1 MNQGRT
7 YEQITL
13 DIHPST
19 VYTTTTSDG
28 KIVAWVRKYPN
39 ANAEEVATIATRHF
53 NCRTCTTRAH
63 RLVTYGGP
71 NGPLMF
77 AYEVMPTQCPTINS
91 LHQIAMQTCQGEQY
105 TIELVKPDTFPKS
118 AFSGPGSQ
126 STSQWHH
133 WTVSPSHVTHPELVQ
148 RMTDLWSKTQHSV
161 IERLSK
167 FLCDGARDTMQI
179 IDRIIHSG
187 RLVRPEYW
195 AATSSWVRG
204 FQQKFSVNFDHMT
217 SAMRDE
223 LCVYAMSTG
232 NAVGEVHYN
241 FQTSANLLDFMV
253 MTSEHAIATEMDKR
267 SDPRTNQV
275 SQLARAKE
283 AKGVVAKW
291 GVGLIWDGKIYK
303 DDLDLRIVTRHG
315 TCYFGNKE
323 LISNIGHVVAKLDFD
338 AGISGTEAE
347 PAENVSFNE
356 GIVGET
362 IQIWIDAYSHRTRGD
377 VPCTIIITQQGLPDK
392 VIDVVWPKDR
402 RSHDYLH
409 VATHVFTPI
418 TEPVV
423 AMSETQAR
431 AVAAQDKEWNDLFG
445 VPTSTVATLD
455 NLVTHGIPL
464 QILPE
469 YKIPEPATFNTPESA
484 MSEFAKLMVSARQPN
499 NKTKTMAPNGKQFLS
514 HRMKAQLPTTLDEL
528 WRRVSDKSISNME
541 VHLQDFVPGYI
552 TQITV
557 ASAKALKT
565 GTNTALASCH
575 YEDKFQQPLKPVKTG
590 NARVDESWV
599 PSSYDR
605 TTQVRAIAKVDGKYF
620 FIFKGAQLSPDNIAF
635 PKSAGFYPQD
645 LSNDGHKHR
654 SKWAFLNTSIKP
666 HEPANEGVLAI
677 GAFLT
682 SDIATVV
689 VDGRELDLKI

>member
-1 MNQGRT
+1 MTNR
-7 YEQITL
+7 EQIFDGITSNP
-13 DIHPST
+13 IPST
-19 VYTTTTSDG
+19 VYTTNGPDG
-28 KIVAWVRKYPN
+28 KIIAWYRMYPS
-39 ANAEEVATIATRHF
+39 ANSEEVGSSATRDF
-53 NCRTCTTRAH
+53 KCRECTARASQ
-63 RLVTYGGP
+63 LVRVGGP
-71 NGPLMF
+71 DGALF
-77 AYEVMPTQCPTINS
+77 FQGIQFPTPFESIKALRDMAQR
-91 LHQIAMQTCQGEQY
+91 TCQGDVY
-105 TIELVKPDTFPKS
+105 SIELITPATFKKPLHT
-118 AFSGPGSQ
+118 GPGSQ
-126 STSQWHH
+126 ATSQWNH
-133 WTVSPSHVTHPELVQ
+133 WTVYPDQVTHPELVQ
-148 RMTDLWSKTQHSV
+148 RMTKLWSKTQHSV
-161 IERLSK
+161 IDRLGK
-167 FLCDGARDTMQI
+167 FLCDGARDTMHI
-179 IDRIIHSG
+179 INQIIHSG
-187 RLVRPEYW
+187 QLVRPDYW
-195 AATSSWVRG
+195 TATCAWVLG
-204 FQQKFSVNFDHMT
+204 FQQKFLVNFDHMT

-223 LCVYAMSTG
+223 LCVYAMATG
-232 NAVGEVHYN
+232 HAVGDVHYN
-241 FQTSANLLDFMV
+241 FQTSENLLDFMV
-253 MTSEHAIATEMDKR
+253 MSSEDAIATAMDKR

-283 AKGVVAKW
+283 AKGVVAKF
-291 GVGLIWDGKIYK
+291 GVGLIWDGKFYK

-315 TCYFGNKE
+315 TIYFGMKE
-323 LISNIGHVVAKLDFD
+323 LIYNGKVVAKLDFD

-356 GIVGET
+356 EIVGET

-409 VATHVFTPI
+409 VATHIFTPI

-431 AVAAQDKEWNDLFG
+431 AVAAQDTEWNELFG

-455 NLVTHGIPL
+455 NLVSHGIPL

-469 YKIPEPATFNTPESA
+469 CNTPEPATLNTPESA
-484 MSEFAKLMVSARQPN
+484 MSEFAKLMVSARQP
-499 NKTKTMAPNGKQFLS
+499 KTTAPNGKQFLS
-514 HRMKAQLPTTLDEL
+514 QRMKVQPPRSLEEL
-528 WRRVSDKSISNME
+528 WRRFADKQCLSLS

-575 YEDKFQQPLKPVKTG
+575 YEDKFQYPLKPTKTG
-590 NARVDESWV
+590 NARADESWV

-605 TTQVRAIAKVDGKYF
+605 QTTQVTAIAKVDGKYF
-620 FIFKGAQLSPDNIAF
+620 FVFKGAQLSPDDVSF

-666 HEPANEGVLAI
+666 QMPADGSVPAI
-677 GAFLT
+677 GTFLT
-682 SDIATVV
+682 SETATVV
-689 VDGRELDLKI
+689 VDGQKLVLRV

>member
-1 MNQGRT
+1 MNQT
-7 YEQITL
+7 FDQIASNPQ
-13 DIHPST
+13 PST
-19 VYTTTTSDG
+19 VYTTVSDG
-28 KIVAWVRKYPN
+28 KIIAWMRVYPS
-39 ANAEEVATIATRHF
+39 ANAEEIASSTTLDF
-53 NCRTCTTRAH
+53 KCRECSARAN
-63 RLVTYGGP
+63 RLVRAGGP
-71 NGPLMF
+71 HGALMF
-77 AYEVMPTQCPTINS
+77 AGERFPTAYASINA
-91 LHQIAMQTCQGEQY
+91 LRDVAERTCQGNEY
-105 TIELVKPDTFPKS
+105 SIELVTPTTFKKPSHT
-118 AFSGPGSQ
+118 GPGSQ
-126 STSQWHH
+126 ATSQWNH
-133 WTVSPSHVTHPELVQ
+133 WSVYPAQVTSPELVQ
-148 RMTDLWSKTQHSV
+148 RMTQLWSKTEHSV

-167 FLCDGARDTMQI
+167 FLCDGARDTMVI
-179 IDRIIHSG
+179 IDRIIQSG
-187 RLVRPEYW
+187 QLARPEYW
-195 AATSSWVRG
+195 AATCTWVRG
-204 FQQKFSVNFDHMT
+204 FQQKFPENFDRMS

-223 LCVYAMSTG
+223 LCVYAMATG
-232 NAVGEVHYN
+232 HAVGEVHYN

-275 SQLARAKE
+275 SQLARAK
-283 AKGVVAKW
+283 ASKGVVAKF
-291 GVGLIWDGKIYK
+291 GVGLIWNGKVNK

-315 TCYFGNKE
+315 TVYFGMKE
-323 LISNIGHVVAKLDFD
+323 LISNGKVVAKLDFD

-356 GIVGET
+356 EIVGET

-409 VATHVFTPI
+409 VATHIFTPI

-431 AVAAQDKEWNDLFG
+431 AVAAQDTEWNELFG

-455 NLVTHGIPL
+455 NLVSHGIPL

-469 YKIPEPATFNTPESA
+469 HKAPELATRNTPESA
-484 MSEFAKLMVSARQPN
+484 MSEFANLAVSARQQS
-499 NKTKTMAPNGKQFLS
+499 KTTGKQFLS
-514 HRMKAQLPTTLDEL
+514 QRMKIQPPTTLEEL
-528 WRRVSDKSISNME
+528 WRRFADKQCLSLS

-557 ASAKALKT
+557 ASTKALKT

-575 YEDKFQQPLKPVKTG
+575 YEDKFQHPLKPVKTG

-605 TTQVRAIAKVDGKYF
+605 TTQVTAIAKIDGKYF
-620 FIFKGAQLSPDNIAF
+620 FVFKGAQLSPDDVAF
-635 PKSAGFYPQD
+635 PKSTGFYPQD

-654 SKWAFLNTSIKP
+654 SKWAFLNTSVKP
-666 HEPANEGVLAI
+666 HMPADGSVPAI

-682 SDIATVV
+682 SETATVV
-689 VDGRELDLKI
+689 VDGQKLVLRV

>member
-1 MNQGRT
+1 MMIQGRS
-7 YEQITL
+7 YEQITQ
-13 DIHPST
+13 DVRPST
-19 VYTTTTSDG
+19 VYTTTTPDG
-28 KIVAWVRKYPN
+28 KIVAWARKYSN
-39 ANAEEVATIATRHF
+39 ANAQEVERIATQHF
-53 NCRTCTTRAH
+53 NCRTCTSRAH
-63 RLVTYGGP
+63 CLVTYGGP

-77 AYEVMPTQCPTINS
+77 AGEVMPTLCPTINS

-118 AFSGPGSQ
+118 AYSGPGSQ

-133 WTVSPSHVTHPELVQ
+133 WTVIPSHVTHPELVQ
-148 RMTDLWSKTQHSV
+148 RMTQLWSKTQHSV
-161 IERLSK
+161 IDRLGK
-167 FLCDGARDTMQI
+167 FLCDGARDTMVIINQI
-179 IDRIIHSG
+179 IQSG
-187 RLVRPEYW
+187 QLVRPEYW
-195 AATSSWVRG
+195 TTVCAWVLG
-204 FQQKFSVNFDHMT
+204 FQQKFPVNFGQMS

-223 LCVYAMSTG
+223 LCAYAMATG
-232 NAVGEVHYN
+232 HAVGEVHYN
-241 FQTSANLLDFMV
+241 FQTSENLLNFMV
-253 MTSEHAIATEMDKR
+253 MTSEHAIATAMDKR

-275 SQLARAKE
+275 SQLARAK
-283 AKGVVAKW
+283 ASKGVVAKF
-291 GVGLIWDGKIYK
+291 GIGLIWDGKVYK
-303 DDLDLRIVTRHG
+303 DDLDLRIVTRRFG
-315 TCYFGNKE
+315 TVYFGMKE
-323 LISNIGHVVAKLDFD
+323 LIYNGKVVAKLDFD

-356 GIVGET
+356 EIVGET

-431 AVAAQDKEWNDLFG
+431 AVAAQDKEWNELFG

-455 NLVTHGIPL
+455 NLVSHGVPVL
-464 QILPE
+464 MMPE
-469 YKIPEPATFNTPESA
+469 YKAPEPATPESA
-484 MSEFAKLMVSARQPN
+484 MSEFAKLMVSARQP
-499 NKTKTMAPNGKQFLS
+499 KTTAPNGKQFLS
-514 HRMKAQLPTTLDEL
+514 QRMKVQPPTSLEEL
-528 WRRVSDKSISNME
+528 WRRFADKQCLSLS
-541 VHLQDFVPGYI
+541 VHLQDFVPGLI

-565 GTNTALASCH
+565 GTNTALALCH
-575 YEDKFQQPLKPVKTG
+575 YEDKFQHPLKPVKTG

-605 TTQVRAIAKVDGKYF
+605 TTQVTAIAKVDGKYF
-620 FIFKGAQLSPDNIAF
+620 FVFNGAQLSPDDVAF

-666 HEPANEGVLAI
+666 QMPANGSVPAI

-682 SDIATVV
+682 SDTATVV
-689 VDGRELDLKI
+689 IDGQKLVLRV

>member
-1 MNQGRT
+1 MMNQIESFT
-7 YEQITL
+7 QIARNPR
-13 DIHPST
+13 PST
-19 VYTTTTSDG
+19 VYTTTTPDG
-28 KIVAWVRKYPN
+28 KIIAWVRKYPN
-39 ANAEEVATIATRHF
+39 ANAQEVENIATRHF
-53 NCRTCTTRAH
+53 NCRTCTTRSH

-71 NGPLMF
+71 NGSLMF
-77 AYEVMPTQCPTINS
+77 ADEVMPTQCPTINS
-91 LHQIAMQTCQGEQY
+91 LHQIAMQTCQGDQY

-133 WTVSPSHVTHPELVQ
+133 WTIKPSHVTHSELVQ

-161 IERLSK
+161 IDRLSK
-167 FLCDGARDTMQI
+167 FLCDGARDTMII
-179 IDRIIHSG
+179 IDRIIQSG
-187 RLVRPEYW
+187 QLARPEYW
-195 AATSSWVRG
+195 TTVCAWVLG
-204 FQQKFSVNFDHMT
+204 IQQKFPVNFDHMT
-217 SAMRDE
+217 SVMRDE
-223 LCVYAMSTG
+223 LCVYAMAMG
-232 NAVGEVHYN
+232 HAVGEVHYN

-275 SQLARAKE
+275 SQLARAK
-283 AKGVVAKW
+283 ASKGVVAKF
-291 GVGLIWDGKIYK
+291 GVGLIWDGKYT
-303 DDLDLRIVTRHG
+303 DDMDLSVVTPYGRV
-315 TCYFGNKE
+315 YFGTKE
-323 LISNIGHVVAKLDFD
+323 LFVNGAYVAKLDFD
-338 AGISGTEAE
+338 ANYMTNEKEPVENISFTEAM
-347 PAENVSFNE
+347 
-356 GIVGET
+356 VGKP
-362 IQIWIDAYSHRTRGD
+362 IQIYIDRFTKRTNGD
-377 VPCTIIITQQGLPDK
+377 VPCSIVITQQGLPDE

-409 VATHVFTPI
+409 VATHVFTSI

-431 AVAAQDKEWNDLFG
+431 AVAAQDKEWNELFG

-469 YKIPEPATFNTPESA
+469 CNTPEPTTLNTPESA
-484 MSEFAKLMVSARQPN
+484 MSEFAKLMVSSRQQS
-499 NKTKTMAPNGKQFLS
+499 KTKSMAPNGKQFLS
-514 HRMKAQLPTTLDEL
+514 QRMKVQPPTSLEEL
-528 WRRVSDKSISNME
+528 LRRVSDKSISNIE

-557 ASAKALKT
+557 ASAKSLKT

-575 YEDKFQQPLKPVKTG
+575 YEDKFQHPLKPIKTG

-605 TTQVRAIAKVDGKYF
+605 TTQVTAIAKIDRKYF
-620 FIFKGAQLSPDNIAF
+620 FVFKGAQLSPDDVGF

-654 SKWAFLNTSIKP
+654 SKWAFLNTSVKP
-666 HEPANEGVLAI
+666 QMPADGSVPAI

-682 SDIATVV
+682 SDTATVV
-689 VDGRELDLKI
+689 VDGQKLVLRV